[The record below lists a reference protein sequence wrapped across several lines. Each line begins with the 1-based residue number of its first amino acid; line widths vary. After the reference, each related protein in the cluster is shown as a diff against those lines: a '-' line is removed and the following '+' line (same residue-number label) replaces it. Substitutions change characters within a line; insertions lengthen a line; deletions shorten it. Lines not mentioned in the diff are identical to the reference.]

1 MPHRPVRPT
10 HGPASTS
17 RRIALFFL
25 AIIVLVAA
33 IAGQR
38 PTIGVAGAGASTI
51 YVPLIAKSDGSTAAA
66 TATAVATPT
75 ATATATL
82 TETPTGTAT
91 ADATATATA
100 TATITATATQEQ
112 PQTFNVTGTVY
123 LKPRF
128 AQQVGGQ
135 CVSTA
140 SPTWVNVI
148 DSTHTITNTSERSA
162 FGLPADLS
170 VYGYTYLSNIYG
182 QTIQVI
188 PVQVDAATG
197 ALSYTFTNL
206 APGVYSQTAY
216 VVYKGDDQP
225 TPVARSYSRMMMNG
239 LPVQNRHFD
248 VVPGSPSGVLQLD
261 PIFLD
266 LRLNDA
272 VCPAL

>member
-1 MPHRPVRPT
+1 MPQRPVRPI

-38 PTIGVAGAGASTI
+38 PTTGVAGAGASTI

-82 TETPTGTAT
+82 TATPTG
-91 ADATATATA
+91 TATATA

-225 TPVARSYSRMMMNG
+225 TPVVRSYSRMMMNG
-239 LPVQNRHFD
+239 LPVQNRVFD

-266 LRLNDA
+266 LRSD